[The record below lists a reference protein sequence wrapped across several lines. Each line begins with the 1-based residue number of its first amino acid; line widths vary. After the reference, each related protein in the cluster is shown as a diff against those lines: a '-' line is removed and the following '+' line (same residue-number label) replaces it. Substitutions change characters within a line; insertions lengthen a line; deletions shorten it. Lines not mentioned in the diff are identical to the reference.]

1 MKALRQGRW
10 AGNSAK
16 GDPFVGERK
25 RLGRGGKIAIL
36 VVILLLAGIGGVF
49 AAVGPLQ
56 AASVPSEQAS
66 PLRSQPGV
74 VLPVVKQATAAT
86 VPAHGAKE
94 VNPAAP
100 VTVAVTNGTLDN
112 VSLRSSS
119 GQDVEGTLSA
129 SRAGW
134 TSSGQL
140 AFNTAYTLS
149 YTTID
154 AAARTETATSTF
166 TTVSTKNE
174 ADAAMYPLDG
184 MSVGV
189 AQPIQLTFSEPVK
202 NKKAVE
208 KAIAITSTSGQAGAF
223 HWFSDTMVRYRPETF
238 WAANSTITVKMN
250 LFGVDLGNGQI
261 GNFSK
266 TNTVRIGDKR
276 TAVADAEAHTFTAY
290 INDQPVHTWPATLG
304 DTRFPSARGYLVLME
319 KQRKAHFVA
328 ASIGLKPGDPAN
340 YGELDVEYATRL
352 TPSGEFIHQAT
363 DNALPYLGQVNL
375 SHGCIGLGPD
385 GASWVFDNMTT
396 GDVVQVINTQGDYAN
411 FDDGFG
417 DWNIPWAQYANS

>member
-1 MKALRQGRW
+1 M
-10 AGNSAK
+10 S
-16 GDPFVGERK
+16 ERK
-25 RLGRGGKIAIL
+25 RLARGAKIAIL
-36 VVILLLAGIGGVF
+36 AAVLVLAGIGGVF

-56 AASVPSEQAS
+56 AAPITSEQAS
-66 PLRSQPGV
+66 PVRSQPGSAF
-74 VLPVVKQATAAT
+74 PVVKQATAAT
-86 VPAHGAKE
+86 VPAQGAKE

-100 VTVAVTNGTLDN
+100 VTVTVANGTLDN
-112 VSLRSSS
+112 VSLRSASGDDVDGALSS
-119 GQDVEGTLSA
+119 

-134 TSSGQL
+134 TSKGQL
-140 AFNTAYTLS
+140 AFDTTYTLS

-154 AAARTETATSTF
+154 AAGRTESATTTF
-166 TTVSTKNE
+166 ATVATKNE

-208 KAIAITSTSGQAGAF
+208 KAITITSTSGQPGAF
-223 HWFSDTMVRYRPETF
+223 HWYSDTMVRYRPETF
-238 WAANSTITVKMN
+238 WAAHSTITIKMD

-266 TNTVRIGDKR
+266 TNTVHIGDKR
-276 TAVADAEAHTFTAY
+276 TAVADATAHTFTAY
-290 INDQPVHTWPATLG
+290 INDKPVHTWPATLG

-363 DNALPYLGQVNL
+363 DTALPYLGQINV

-385 GASWVFDNMTT
+385 GASWVFNNMTT
-396 GDVVQVINTQGDYAN
+396 GDVVQIINTQGDYAN

>member
-1 MKALRQGRW
+1 M
-10 AGNSAK
+10 S
-16 GDPFVGERK
+16 ERK
-25 RLGRGGKIAIL
+25 KLGRGGKIAI
-36 VVILLLAGIGGVF
+36 VVAVLTVAGIGGTF
-49 AAVGPLQ
+49 AAVGPLETAPVGSE
-56 AASVPSEQAS
+56 AASPV
-66 PLRSQPGV
+66 RSQPGTAF
-74 VLPVVKQATAAT
+74 PVVKPATAAT
-86 VPAHGAKE
+86 TPSAGAKE
-94 VNPAAP
+94 VNPAVP
-100 VTVAVTNGTLDN
+100 VKVTVTDGTIDN

-119 GQDVEGTLSA
+119 GQDVEGAVSG
-129 SRAGW
+129 SRTEW

-140 AFNTAYTLS
+140 AFNSTYTLS
-149 YTTID
+149 YTTLD
-154 AAARTETATSTF
+154 LAGRTSSATSTF
-166 TTVSTKNE
+166 ATVTTKNE
-174 ADAAMYPLDG
+174 ADAAMYPLDS

-189 AQPIQLTFSEPVK
+189 AQPIQLTFSEPVT

-208 KAIAITSTSGQAGAF
+208 KAITITSTSGQTGAF

-238 WAANSTITVKMN
+238 WAANSTITVKMD

-276 TAVADAEAHTFTAY
+276 TAVADAQAHTFTAY
-290 INDQPVHTWPATLG
+290 VNDKPVQTWPATMG

-363 DNALPYLGQVNL
+363 DNALPYLGQINL

-385 GASWVFDNMTT
+385 GAAWVFNNMTA
-396 GDVVQVINTQGDYAN
+396 GDVVQVINTDGDYAN

-417 DWNIPWAQYANS
+417 DWNIPWAQYANG